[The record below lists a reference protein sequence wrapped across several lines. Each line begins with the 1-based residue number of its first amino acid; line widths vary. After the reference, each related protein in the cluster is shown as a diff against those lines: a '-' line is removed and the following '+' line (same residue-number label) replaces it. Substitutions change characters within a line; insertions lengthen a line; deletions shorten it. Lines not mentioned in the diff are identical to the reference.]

1 MSVDK
6 YNKPNRFVDLR
17 VNGRLFPSW
26 IDKNFKKYQ
35 LEDIK
40 NQSDDPCN
48 VKTETGEVKLAL
60 KKYQEFLSAF
70 MSYSSPYHDAL
81 IYFNVGFGKTL
92 TAISTYNELYNSSPA
107 FNVLILI
114 KASLKGSWLDE
125 LKLWLSKDEYEHRF
139 RNITFISY
147 DSPVAEK
154 TFMEAIKNVDN
165 SKKSIYIIDEVHNFI
180 RNVYS
185 NVSTGEGRRA
195 QTIYDYIIQDKREN
209 PDTRVLLLSGTPAIN
224 KPFEL
229 ALLFNLLRPGI
240 FPKSENEF
248 NRIFVSTGTYQTI
261 NKNTKNMFQRRI
273 LGLVTYYFASVQG
286 VYATKTINYVDVQMS
301 DYQDDIYSYFED
313 IETKIAL
320 ASRSS
325 QIYHIYSRQACNFVF
340 PAISQHVSGENRP
353 RPGKFKLSEREAT
366 KLAESGEVKEKDKG
380 KLMHVSEYLKTVTL
394 FIETFESYLTQ
405 KDTDDRA
412 ANYTIIDDIKEFLNK
427 YEGNF
432 AKFHAEHNKKSSLY
446 IAMHV
451 SSPKMVNIIFNIMKS
466 QGPVVVY
473 SNFVLME
480 GLEMFKV
487 YLKYLGFYNYMIKK
501 QLQPDRVGY
510 VEFHGGIKLLQDRFD
525 GMKAYN
531 NPENKLGNL
540 LKIMLISPAGA
551 EGLNLKNVRQIHIME
566 PYWNEVRI
574 TQIIGRGIRQCSH
587 KDLPMDQ
594 RHVDIYG
601 YKMVRKTTD
610 KLTTDQYIED
620 VARSKEG
627 LIQSF
632 LDATREAA
640 IDCNLFKAHN
650 MMTQEYKCFQFEE
663 QSQFDKHIG
672 PAYKDDIGDD
682 IKIDNGSNSTRSTT
696 IKIKVMKIK
705 AVKLLSEPNA
715 EKPEYSNM
723 EQYWMYPKSGVVYDF
738 DLHFAIGK
746 ISMDENGTLLKLDK
760 DVYIIDYV
768 IPIPSIED

>member
-1 MSVDK
+1 MAK
-6 YNKPNRFVDLR
+6 FIDLK

-26 IDKNFKKYQ
+26 VNFNFKKYQ
-35 LEDIK
+35 LEEIFNRSPDE
-40 NQSDDPCN
+40 DPCN
-48 VKTETGEVKLAL
+48 IKTETGEIKLEL
-60 KKYQEFLSAF
+60 KKYQAFLGSF
-70 MSYSSPYHDAL
+70 MNYNSPYHDAL
-81 IYFNVGFGKTL
+81 IYFDVGFGKTA
-92 TAISTYNELYNSSPA
+92 TAINLINIMYNSNPA
-107 FNVLILI
+107 WNVFVLI
-114 KASLKGSWLDE
+114 KSSLRGTWLDD
-125 LKLWLSKDEYEHRF
+125 LKLWLGKDEYEHRF
-139 RNITFISY
+139 KNIQFISY
-147 DSPVAEK
+147 DSPIAEK
-154 TFMEAIKNVDN
+154 TFMESIKQVDN
-165 SKKSIYIIDEVHNFI
+165 ARTNFYIFDEVHNFV

-229 ALLFNLLRPGI
+229 ALLFNLLRPGS

-261 NKNTKNMFQRRI
+261 NKNAKNMFQRRI
-273 LGLVTYYFASVQG
+273 LGLVTYYAASLKG
-286 VYATKTINYVDVQMS
+286 VYATKTVHYVDVEMS
-301 DYQDDIYSYFED
+301 AYQDDIYSYFED

-325 QIYHIYSRQACNFVF
+325 QIYHIYTRQAVNFVF
-340 PAISQHVSGENRP
+340 PAISQNVSGESRP
-353 RPGKFKLSEREAT
+353 RPGKFKLSEREAS
-366 KLAESGEVKEKDKG
+366 KLAEAGEVKDKDKG
-380 KLMHVSEYLKTVTL
+380 KLLHVSEYLKTVDL
-394 FIETFESYLTQ
+394 FIKTFEDYLTE
-405 KDTDDRA
+405 KDNQDRSN
-412 ANYTIIDDIKEFLNK
+412 NYTIIDDIKEFLSK

-432 AKFHAEHNKKSSLY
+432 AEFHKNHQKKSSLY
-446 IAMHV
+446 VAMHT

-480 GLEMFKV
+480 GIQMFKI
-487 YLKYLGFYNYMIKK
+487 YLNYLGFYNYMTNK
-501 QLQPDRVGY
+501 QLQQDKVGY
-510 VEFHGGIKLLQDRFD
+510 TEFHGGIKDLQDRFD
-525 GMKAYN
+525 GMKAFN

-540 LKIMLISPAGA
+540 IKIMLISPAGA
-551 EGLNLKNVRQIHIME
+551 EGLNLRNVRQVHIME

-594 RHVDIYG
+594 RHVDVYR
-601 YKMVRKTTD
+601 YKMIRKTTD

-620 VARSKEG
+620 VARGKEG

-632 LDATREAA
+632 LDATKEAA

-650 MMTQEYKCFQFEE
+650 MMSQEYKCFQFDEP
-663 QSQFDKHIG
+663 SQFDKHIG
-672 PAYKDDIGDD
+672 PAYKDDINDD

-705 AVKLLSEPNA
+705 AVKLLSD
-715 EKPEYSNM
+715 PESEEVKYSKV
-723 EQYWMYPKSGVVYDF
+723 EQYWMYPKSGTVYDF
-738 DLHFAIGK
+738 DLHFAIGR
-746 ISMDENGTLLKLDK
+746 ISMDENGTLLKLGK

-768 IPIPSIED
+768 IPIPTIED